1 MVACVLIE
9 SGDEFSDQADDP
21 DVLRLW
27 ALPIN
32 SDVSARGGVAG
43 RYWYGV
49 RGISGTEARQRQF
62 RCSSRAREHYLT
74 LAEREG
80 YGAGDGIRLGD
91 QLRGLVYSR
100 K

>member
-1 MVACVLIE
+1 MVACVWIE

-32 SDVSARGGVAG
+32 PDVSASGGVAG

-49 RGISGTEARQRQF
+49 RGILGTEARQRQF
-62 RCSSRAREHYLT
+62 HSPGRAPEHCLT
-74 LAEREG
+74 LGEREG
-80 YGAGDGIRLGD
+80 YGAGDDIRLGD
-91 QLRGLVYSR
+91 QLQ
-100 K
+100 